1 MPCLAE
7 ARCARTP
14 RSLCR
19 AATIAGSRFRR
30 RDRRGGLGS
39 GLLFVLL
46 ANAAQ
51 AQSNGNVGSF
61 AEIGTSNPYPY
72 SSLTF
77 IGTAG
82 HLRAIGDLSLGS
94 QVATEIGAEGRLSAA
109 AGTRMIVN
117 LDWLRTDSVLYLGSA
132 TDPGQIEIQSWSGR
146 YNSSAR
152 LVIDGGTVV
161 ANTTGFAGLNE
172 LVEYIASVT
181 INNGATLY
189 LGSQNTTIRRL
200 EGNGQIGLAG
210 AGLTI
215 RGGTFST
222 GITGASTLIF
232 TGDSVWTGAG
242 ASIGTLEVRPGVT
255 LTTNNPAVLEN
266 TTALRID
273 GTYALNSALAVDGL
287 SGGGTIALGT
297 GSRLTAGSQNASST
311 FDGTISGSGGGLT
324 KAGTGTLTLTGASSY
339 TGATIIEAGTL
350 AMGRVNA
357 LPTNSPVT
365 INGGTWSLAGYDQSA
380 TTLSGGSTGT
390 VSLGSA
396 RLTLGGGAD
405 SFYLGTIT
413 GTGGLT
419 KIGGNRQDLYGSA
432 TYSGSTV
439 ISGGVLR
446 LYGTLPNSQ
455 SITVGAGAEL
465 DAATANALST
475 QARVTLTGSNATLR
489 ITGDQSIGALD
500 GTSAARVLFGAGRT
514 LTLGGGNADGS
525 FAGTLG
531 GDGQGSL
538 TKIGTG
544 TVTLSGTSGY
554 QGATLVNA
562 GTLVVNGSIA
572 ASSGVTLNAGA
583 VLGGSGTVP
592 SVTVAGGTLSPGNS
606 PGTLTIAGDL
616 TLDSA
621 STYRAEIQGAVSDRL
636 SVTGTAA
643 LAGRLQL
650 VPLGG
655 SFTFNSPYT
664 LLTAA
669 GGRSGSF
676 GTVET
681 VGSFGDGVTSTVSY
695 TAQDVQLTLAPK
707 PLVPI
712 VDPAPTPSPSPG
724 DSGTSP
730 GPPATSPGSSAGTVP
745 PLSGTA
751 APNVVAI
758 ASRID
763 DAVARGADVSRF
775 FPIYNLPAAAIP
787 AAVNQLSGEIHTAAP
802 AIDRRL
808 AGRFLGTMLD
818 AGFGPRLRPGGLG
831 PGRAGYS
838 AASATGFDDASASS
852 PLEAPRFALWGTAS
866 GGTGRSEAS
875 GRSGSARLALDEM
888 QFTMGADAR
897 LGTDAVIGV
906 AIGGARGRASLPGGL
921 GRIESDGVQ
930 FGVYGLARIGRLELG
945 AAAAFGRSDHSIS
958 RSVPVLGGGLT
969 GSYASTQWSGR
980 LQARLPILAAHGFTL
995 SPVAAL
1001 QRIAVRT
1008 PAFVERSALGES
1020 AAALAV
1026 AGRRDAATRAELG
1039 LQLDAET
1046 AVAGLPVT
1054 GFLRAS
1060 WAQAFDDEARIA
1072 ASLVALPGLG
1082 FVTRGAQP
1090 ARHSALVAAG
1100 LEVRLSERVAIGL
1113 RGDGE
1118 ISATGG
1124 HYSSMGQIRVSF

>member
-1 MPCLAE
+1 MVGM
-7 ARCARTP
+7 RV
-14 RSLCR
+14 
-19 AATIAGSRFRR
+19 RR
-30 RDRRGGLGS
+30 RDRRGRLCG

-46 ANAAQ
+46 AHPAQ
-51 AQSNGNVGSF
+51 AQSNGNVGGF

-82 HLRAIGDLSLGS
+82 HLRAISDLDLGS

-109 AGTRMIVN
+109 TGTRMIVN
-117 LDWLRTDSVLYLGSA
+117 LDWLRSNSVLYLGSA
-132 TDPGQIEIQSWSGR
+132 TDRGQIEVQSWSGR
-146 YNSSAR
+146 WNSSAR

-161 ANTTGFAGLNE
+161 ANTAGFAGLNE

-181 INNGATLY
+181 ISNGATLY

-210 AGLTI
+210 ANLTI

-222 GITGASTLIF
+222 GITGASTLTF
-232 TGDSVWTGAG
+232 SGDSTWTGTG
-242 ASIGTLEVRPGVT
+242 SSVGTLAVLSGVT
-255 LTTNNPAVLEN
+255 LTTSNPAAVEN
-266 TTALRID
+266 TTALRVD

-287 SGGGTIALGT
+287 SGSGTIALGT

-339 TGATIIEAGTL
+339 TGATIVEAGTL

-357 LPTNSPVT
+357 LPTTSPVT
-365 INGGTWSLAGYDQSA
+365 INGGTWSLAGYDQTASS
-380 TTLSGGSTGT
+380 LSGGPFGT
-390 VSLGSA
+390 VSLGGA

-405 SFYLGTIT
+405 SAYQGTIT

-419 KIGGNRQDLYGSA
+419 KIGGNRQELYGST
-432 TYSGSTV
+432 TYSGPTV
-439 ISGGVLR
+439 VSGGLLR

-455 SITVGAGAEL
+455 SITVHAGAEL

-489 ITGDQSIGALD
+489 ISGDQSIGALD
-500 GTSAARVLFGAGRT
+500 GTSGARVLFGAGRT

-531 GDGQGSL
+531 GDGRGSL
-538 TKIGTG
+538 TKVGSG

-583 VLGGSGTVP
+583 ILGGSGTVP

-616 TLDSA
+616 TLDAA

-681 VGSFGDGVTSTVSY
+681 LGSFGDGVTSTVSY

-730 GPPATSPGSSAGTVP
+730 GTPATYPGSSAGTVP
-745 PLSGTA
+745 TLSGTA

-763 DAVARGADVSRF
+763 DAVSRGADVSRF
-775 FPIYNLPAAAIP
+775 FPIYNLPATAIP

-808 AGRFLGTMLD
+808 ADRFLGTMLN
-818 AGFGPRLRPGGLG
+818 AGFGQRLRPGGLG

-838 AASATGFDDASASS
+838 AGSGVGLDDASAASR
-852 PLEAPRFALWGTAS
+852 LEAPRLALWGTAS
-866 GGTGRSEAS
+866 GGAGRSEGS
-875 GRSGSARLALDEM
+875 LRSGTARRALDEM
-888 QFTMGADAR
+888 QFAVGADAR

-921 GRIESDGVQ
+921 GRIESEGVQ

-945 AAAAFGRSDHSIS
+945 AAAAFGRSDHSVS
-958 RSVPVLGGGLT
+958 RSVPALGGGLT
-969 GSYASTQWSGR
+969 ASYASTQWSGR
-980 LQARLPILAAHGFTL
+980 LQASLPVLSASGFSL

-1001 QRIAVRT
+1001 QRVTIRT
-1008 PAFVERSALGES
+1008 PAFVERSAFGES

-1026 AGRRDAATRAELG
+1026 AGRRDAGTRAELG
-1039 LQLDAET
+1039 LQFEAET
-1046 AVAGLPVT
+1046 AIGGLPAT

-1060 WAQAFDDEARIA
+1060 WARAFDDDARIA
-1072 ASLVALPGLG
+1072 ASFTALPGLG
-1082 FVTRGAQP
+1082 FVACGAP
-1090 ARHSALVAAG
+1090 TPRNSALVSAG
-1100 LEVRLSERVAIGL
+1100 LEVRLSERLAIGL

-1118 ISATGG
+1118 VSATGG
-1124 HYSSMGQIRVSF
+1124 HYSGMGQIRLSF